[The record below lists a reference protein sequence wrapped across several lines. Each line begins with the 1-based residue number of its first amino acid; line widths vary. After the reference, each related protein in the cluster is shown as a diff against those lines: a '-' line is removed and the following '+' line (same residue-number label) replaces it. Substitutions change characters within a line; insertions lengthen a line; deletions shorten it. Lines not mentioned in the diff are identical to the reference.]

1 MTYVARKG
9 YAVTELDYA
18 DLEEI
23 YHLRALLE
31 RDAVER
37 GLPLATD
44 DDIDE
49 LEEAA
54 AACRDAAVEGD
65 VTTELAANRRFHFL
79 LYGLAGSEQ
88 QLRLIRLLWDGTEAY
103 RAIYYG
109 TPGGED
115 EADRAHRAIV
125 DAARARDVP
134 ALHRRAAARTASARS
149 RCCAGCWRG
158 SIALHA
164 HPSSDHVRGQ
174 RAAPGRGDRARR
186 PRPRRGAAEG
196 RGGRRLPL
204 RPALDARPRLHPA
217 PRRARPRGLRHRR
230 VGRRRRHDRPARRPL
245 RLHPASQLRPLRL
258 LHRRPADALRRPH
271 EPRRHDVRRHRRAS
285 AG

>member
-1 MTYVARKG
+1 VTYVARKG

-18 DLEEI
+18 ALEEI

-54 AACRDAAVEGD
+54 AACREAAVEGD

-125 DAARARDVP
+125 DAARDRDVP
-134 ALHRRAAARTASARS
+134 RCVAELRAHRERALTVLHGVLAR
-149 RCCAGCWRG
+149 
-158 SIALHA
+158 
-164 HPSSDHVRGQ
+164 
-174 RAAPGRGDRARR
+174 
-186 PRPRRGAAEG
+186 
-196 RGGRRLPL
+196 
-204 RPALDARPRLHPA
+204 
-217 PRRARPRGLRHRR
+217 
-230 VGRRRRHDRPARRPL
+230 
-245 RLHPASQLRPLRL
+245 
-258 LHRRPADALRRPH
+258 
-271 EPRRHDVRRHRRAS
+271 
-285 AG
+285 

>member
-1 MTYVARKG
+1 MELLTAQQAAVTWLRQAIARGELAPGDRIGQDAVAARIGVSLIPVREALRALESEGLVTYVARKG

-18 DLEEI
+18 ALEEI

-54 AACRDAAVEGD
+54 ATCREAAVEGD

-115 EADRAHRAIV
+115 EADRAHQAIV

-134 ALHRRAAARTASARS
+134 RCLAELRAHRERALTVLHGVLAR
-149 RCCAGCWRG
+149 
-158 SIALHA
+158 
-164 HPSSDHVRGQ
+164 
-174 RAAPGRGDRARR
+174 
-186 PRPRRGAAEG
+186 
-196 RGGRRLPL
+196 
-204 RPALDARPRLHPA
+204 
-217 PRRARPRGLRHRR
+217 
-230 VGRRRRHDRPARRPL
+230 
-245 RLHPASQLRPLRL
+245 
-258 LHRRPADALRRPH
+258 
-271 EPRRHDVRRHRRAS
+271 
-285 AG
+285 